1 MADVKR
7 IQGKSRRVVKWN
19 DEPSAVRP
27 KPHSAP
33 APKARTRRAQR
44 RDMTGALQTLV
55 AIAFVVALV
64 VLSISAIDL
73 KRSSDDLD
81 RLEARYEQLSDELDA
96 AQVAMKMATDSERI
110 RDLARTIGMVNDEA
124 QLQRVS
130 VSLPARTQGTLA
142 AN

>member
-1 MADVKR
+1 
-7 IQGKSRRVVKWN
+7 
-19 DEPSAVRP
+19 
-27 KPHSAP
+27 
-33 APKARTRRAQR
+33 
-44 RDMTGALQTLV
+44 MTGALQTLV
-55 AIAFVVALV
+55 AIAFVFALV

-73 KRSSDDLD
+73 KRSSDNLD